1 VVGADRQHI
10 AHPALADAPAQL
22 TAAVHLVSGHEGGA
36 DPQGLRVVQ
45 QVAGQLGLGSE
56 RHLLRDPG

>member
-22 TAAVHLVSGHEGGA
+22 TPAVDLIAGHERGT
-36 DPQGLRVVQ
+36 DPQGLRALQ
-45 QVAGQLGLGSE
+45 ETTS
-56 RHLLRDPG
+56 